1 MSGCFSTLGEA
12 NTNLCIGCHEMVRN
26 CKCLWENYRELSE
39 IVSNLSMKIDEIDSL
54 LSDRMDSNKREPF
67 KCPVCNGKYIAN
79 FKECECACLA
89 CDKGIVWG

>member
-39 IVSNLSMKIDEIDSL
+39 IVSNLSMNIDKL
-54 LSDRMDSNKREPF
+54 LSSNKRQPF
-67 KCPVCNGKYIAN
+67 KCPVCNGTKLIQSKVETKILRFDSCVA
-79 FKECECACLA
+79 CEG
-89 CDKGIVWG
+89 KGIVWG